1 MSFSTKIVLAKHT
14 KGDGTR
20 RVYLRAIID
29 RKPAPVPLDFYVNEK
44 DFDAR
49 GQCIRPTHP
58 NANTYNKE
66 ILKKV
71 TEANNIASRFR
82 LEDKQLT
89 PRIFKEEFKHPTTA
103 MDLIRFIR
111 EELELKRPTIA
122 ESTWKNHNTL
132 INKLSFIRSYIRFG
146 DVNVELV
153 QKLRNKLIKDGNKA
167 STVNNLLKIFKGYLK
182 SARAKG
188 YKVEDPFKAIK
199 IKTFRS
205 NRVGLSLSEV
215 QALERYYDRADCSP
229 THRKLLRY
237 FLFSCYTG
245 VRISDIGMIT
255 WNNIHNDVLMFVP
268 QKTRKD
274 DRLVIVPLLEHDK
287 KFLPEYRPGAIF
299 DTYSSQVSNRYL
311 KKIAAAVG
319 IKKHITYHTSRHT
332 FASLFAEGGDIQAL
346 QRMLGHG
353 SIRTTM
359 EYAKLSTKALIQAKK
374 RWWEGISAV
383 QSRPVHKSEI

>member
-1 MSFSTKIVLAKHT
+1 MGFSTRIILAQHQKE
-14 KGDGTR
+14 DGTR
-20 RVYLRAIID
+20 RVYLQAIID
-29 RKPAPVPLDFYVNEK
+29 RKRAAVAFDFYVREK
-44 DFDAR
+44 EFDAKAQR
-49 GQCIRPTHP
+49 VRSSHP
-58 NANTYNKE
+58 NAGTYNKE
-66 ILKKV
+66 ILKKI

-89 PRIFKEEFKHPTTA
+89 PRLFKEEFKHPSTA
-103 MDLIRFIR
+103 MDLLRFMK

-122 ESTWKNHNTL
+122 DSTWKNHNTL
-132 INKLSFIRSYIRFG
+132 INKLSSIRSYIRFG
-146 DVNVELV
+146 DVNIELV
-153 QKLRNKLIKDGNKA
+153 QKLRNKLIKDGNKP
-167 STVNNLLKIFKGYLK
+167 STINNLLKIFKGYIK
-182 SARAKG
+182 SAREKG

-215 QALERYYDRADCSP
+215 RALEKYYDSAECRPS
-229 THRKLLRY
+229 HHKLLRY

-245 VRISDIGMIT
+245 VRISDIGLIT
-255 WNNIHNDVLMFVP
+255 WNQIHDDVLMFIP
-268 QKTRKD
+268 HKTRKD

-287 KFLPEYRPGAIF
+287 KFLPEYRPGPIF
-299 DTYSSQVSNRYL
+299 DTYSNPVTNRYL

-359 EYAKLSTKALIQAKK
+359 EYAKLSTKALIEAKRK
-374 RWWEGISAV
+374 WWNSLHTV
-383 QSRPVHKSEI
+383 QSDSRENIEY